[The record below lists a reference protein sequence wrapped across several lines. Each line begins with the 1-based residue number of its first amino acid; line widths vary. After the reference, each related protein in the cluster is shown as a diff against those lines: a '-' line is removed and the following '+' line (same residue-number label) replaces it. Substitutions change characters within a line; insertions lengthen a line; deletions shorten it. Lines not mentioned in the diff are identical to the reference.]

1 MIEELWSDEVLRLR
15 REDKL
20 LVAGWFDAPRIEH
33 MLKIEEVA
41 WAHAAGL
48 ALCNVVV
55 RGRPRFTEDVREA
68 GIRMVK
74 KNAFRVGSAHLILV
88 DGLAG
93 AATRAFLGMILL
105 VGKANAQARVFG
117 EIESAGAFLAGLMA
131 GAEPSKVTALIRET
145 ATTP

>member
-1 MIEELWSDEVLRLR
+1 MIEELWSDEVLNLR
-15 REDKL
+15 REGKL

-41 WAHAAGL
+41 KEHASKL
-48 ALCNVVV
+48 ALCNAIV

-74 KNAFRVGSAHLILV
+74 RNAFRIGSAHLILV

-93 AATRAFLGMILL
+93 AATRAFLGMVLL
-105 VGKANAQARVFG
+105 VGKANTRARVFG
-117 EIESAGAFLAGLMA
+117 ETAAAGRFLAGLL
-131 GAEPSKVTALIRET
+131 EVPDPSPITSFIRET
-145 ATTP
+145 ARV